1 MDGKTVKILN
11 VSGDAKRTIEK
22 IDSAKLLN
30 LDNKNCSRME
40 LFLFALALG
49 VESGIE
55 TELSKTDT
63 LVRAEYLNT
72 KNEAY
77 LYSVFISEL
86 PDGGNLDNIND
97 IGKVYGKAQRY
108 ANTGFKI
115 LEGMM
120 EKAENVVQLELLQE
134 LDELYEKNFDN

>member
-11 VSGDAKRTIEK
+11 VSGDAKKTIEK
-22 IDSAKLLN
+22 IESTKLLN

-86 PDGGNLDNIND
+86 PDGGDLDKIND
-97 IGKVYGKAQRY
+97 VGKVYGKAQRY

-120 EKAENVVQLELLQE
+120 EKAENVIQLELLQE
-134 LDELYEKNFDN
+134 LDELYEKNFHH

>member
-97 IGKVYGKAQRY
+97 IGKVFGKAQRY

>member
-1 MDGKTVKILN
+1 MNGNTVKILN
-11 VSGDAKRTIEK
+11 VSGEAKKIIEK
-22 IDSAKLLN
+22 IDSTKLLN

-55 TELSKTDT
+55 TELTKTDT
-63 LVRAEYLNT
+63 LVRAEYLST

-86 PDGGNLDNIND
+86 SDSGDLDKIND
-97 IGKVYGKAQRY
+97 IGNVYRKAQQY
-108 ANTGFKI
+108 ANTGFKLI
-115 LEGMM
+115 EGMM

-134 LDELYEKNFDN
+134 LDEMYEEYAI